1 MMLSVIFLFMQDSP
15 FFIIMLSSTLTASYV
30 LHSLALRSRVPRP
43 RLRVFGCIAPACAT
57 PAADSVQRLLYYKTS
72 RAEKIDSAKIKERC
86 CEYYGNG
93 CCRVCG
99 GWEMRSCRGT
109 HWHSPR
115 VTMQLIPKYK
125 SQPTEP
131 LILRR
136 SFVLMTPS
144 TNSQTQYQGFRA
156 SAVGCELFL
165 TTIRK

>member
-1 MMLSVIFLFMQDSP
+1 MILFR
-15 FFIIMLSSTLTASYV
+15 TAS
-30 LHSLALRSRVPRP
+30 PC
-43 RLRVFGCIAPACAT
+43 LRVFGCIAPACAT
-57 PAADSVQRLLYYKTS
+57 PVADSVQRLLYYKTS

-156 SAVGCELFL
+156 PTVGCGRSVDRPRPTVRRSIKGFGHQLL
-165 TTIRK
+165 VANYS